1 MREFPQVTFQS
12 YKTYSAANPGM
23 SRRTSTTSSKAVVEL
38 SDWRFLLSEI
48 SKLNSEIHKD
58 MKKDF
63 RRIAKD
69 VQEGI
74 RSEIKTRPP
83 LSGMRKAK
91 IPGRVTWGTGKP
103 ARSALIRLPR
113 NARSKY
119 LPIAQVRVGSPAT
132 IIADMAGK
140 SNKATN
146 SKARTA
152 LYDYTKYVN
161 GKPIKVQRDHAIS
174 KLGSRKFIANLDS
187 RLNGKASRMVYPGAE
202 KALPQARD
210 EVQSIVAQVVDRVNR
225 ELRKAY

>member
-1 MREFPQVTFQS
+1 MREFPQVSFQR

-23 SRRTSTTSSKAVVEL
+23 SRRTSVSSERAVVEL
-38 SDWRFLLSEI
+38 SDWRYLLSEI
-48 SKLNSEIHKD
+48 SKLNAEIHKE

-63 RRIAKD
+63 RKIAKE
-69 VQEGI
+69 VQDGI
-74 RSEIKTRPP
+74 RSEIKVRPP
-83 LSGMRKAK
+83 LSGMRKNK

-103 ARSALIRLPR
+103 ARSAIIRLPR
-113 NARSKY
+113 NSRTNY

-140 SNKATN
+140 SNAATN

-152 LYDYTKYVN
+152 KYEYTKYVN
-161 GKPIKVQRDHAIS
+161 GAPVKVMRDHAIT
-174 KLGSRKFIANLDS
+174 KVGSRKFIANLDA

-202 KALPQARD
+202 KALPQAR
-210 EVQSIVAQVVDRVNR
+210 EEIQSIVAQVVDRINR